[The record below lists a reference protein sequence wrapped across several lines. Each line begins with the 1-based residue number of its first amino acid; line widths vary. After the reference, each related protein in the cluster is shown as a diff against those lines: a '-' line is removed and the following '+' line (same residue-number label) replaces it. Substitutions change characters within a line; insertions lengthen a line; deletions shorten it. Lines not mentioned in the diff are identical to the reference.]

1 MHKKYFL
8 LLLVSSIMFSQPYVD
23 IATFNYQH
31 FSAPYSINSGLRN
44 TTTIYNLNL
53 FFPKEFKNGNA
64 LLFRLNNELIVTQ
77 INSNSTSSSSISS
90 ITALLGYQFTSK
102 SKKWKT
108 ILMAIP
114 KLASDFE
121 DPISTT
127 DWQIGGLLLGNYK
140 ANDKLKIKAGLY
152 YNREAFGDFFVPLL
166 GIDWKATDRLN
177 FYGTLPNNYKIEYAV
192 VKNKFF
198 TGLNFK
204 SQIRS
209 FQLAQKQN
217 NDYVRFD
224 ETVLKLFADYFL
236 YKKVLVFSEIGYSL
250 GKSPLQYSTVTNE
263 LTTLNSIYSPSNKY
277 PVFNIGIA
285 YRIRTDLEK

>member
-1 MHKKYFL
+1 MCKKYFL

-31 FSAPYSINSGLRN
+31 FSAPYSINSGLRS
-44 TTTIYNLNL
+44 TTNVYNLNL
-53 FFPKEFKNGNA
+53 FFPKEFKNGNTF
-64 LLFRLNNELIVTQ
+64 LFRLNNELIATQ
-77 INSNSTSSSSISS
+77 TNSNNYNSSSISS

-102 SKKWKT
+102 SKNWKT

-121 DPISTT
+121 DPIGTT
-127 DWQIGGLLLGNYK
+127 DWQIGGLILGNYK

-204 SQIRS
+204 SQTRS
-209 FQLAQKQN
+209 FQLSQKQN
-217 NDYVRFD
+217 NDYIRFD

-236 YKKVLVFSEIGYSL
+236 YKKILVFGEIGYSL

-263 LTTLNSIYSPSNKY
+263 LTSLNSIYSASNKY
-277 PVFNIGIA
+277 PVFNIGIV